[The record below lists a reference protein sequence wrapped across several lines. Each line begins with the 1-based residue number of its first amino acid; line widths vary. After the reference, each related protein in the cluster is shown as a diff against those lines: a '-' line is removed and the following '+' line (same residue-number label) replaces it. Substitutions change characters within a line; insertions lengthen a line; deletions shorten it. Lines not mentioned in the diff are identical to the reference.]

1 MLITNPYVRFEM
13 IVENAQFN
21 FSSPCNQPFAD
32 ISLLNDIDKEI
43 DDFMTLELNKSV
55 LNSELD
61 TIDNIHNIAF
71 LSNSLSDS
79 NWMGIL
85 FLFKKSPI
93 FTFFHSL
100 IMLFL
105 FIQKFSQCFWN
116 NTLSYLWSAELFI

>member
-79 NWMGIL
+79 NCQFGNVYIL
-85 FLFKKSPI
+85 SLQQLNEGKD
-93 FTFFHSL
+93 FFALSL
-100 IMLFL
+100 DY
-105 FIQKFSQCFWN
+105 Q
-116 NTLSYLWSAELFI
+116 